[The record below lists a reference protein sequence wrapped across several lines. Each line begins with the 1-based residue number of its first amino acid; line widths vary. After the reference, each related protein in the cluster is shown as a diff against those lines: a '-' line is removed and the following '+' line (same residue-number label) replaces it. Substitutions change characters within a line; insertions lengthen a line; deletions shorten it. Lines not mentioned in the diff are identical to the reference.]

1 MRDGP
6 DFATLS
12 PQEVT
17 METGSSRSREVL
29 LLGGQ
34 LFRDRV
40 EAGRLLAAELQEG
53 AAPEAVVFG
62 LARGGVVVAAEVAS
76 ALGAP
81 LDALAVRKIG
91 HLFQP
96 EYAIGA
102 VTPDEVYLR
111 AHDGLTDEQV
121 AEAVAGAQAKA
132 AALDARLHE
141 RVPRL
146 DPSERTAI
154 VVDDGL
160 ATGATMIAA
169 LRQARDKGA
178 TAVVAAVPV
187 APAETAALVRKEAD
201 ELVCLHELDFFGAVA
216 VWYERFEQVSD
227 ERVLQLLE
235 RARAA
240 PPIRI

>member
-1 MRDGP
+1 
-6 DFATLS
+6 
-12 PQEVT
+12 

-29 LLGGQ
+29 LPGGP

-102 VTPDEVYLR
+102 VTPDQVYLR

-146 DPSERTAI
+146 DPSERTRFAGAHQRRSRRARPG
-154 VVDDGL
+154 VRSL
-160 ATGATMIAA
+160 ATSLRTSPQGRSANFPMRDGPDFAT
-169 LRQARDKGA
+169 LSHHRR
-178 TAVVAAVPV
+178 
-187 APAETAALVRKEAD
+187 
-201 ELVCLHELDFFGAVA
+201 
-216 VWYERFEQVSD
+216 
-227 ERVLQLLE
+227 
-235 RARAA
+235 
-240 PPIRI
+240 

>member
-1 MRDGP
+1 
-6 DFATLS
+6 
-12 PQEVT
+12 

-29 LLGGQ
+29 LPGGP

-40 EAGRLLAAELQEG
+40 EAGRLLAAELQEA

-91 HLFQP
+91 HPFQP

-102 VTPDEVYLR
+102 VTPDDGVYLR

-141 RVPRL
+141 HVPRL
-146 DPSERTAI
+146 DPSGRTVI

-169 LRQARDKGA
+169 LRQARNKGA
-178 TAVVAAVPV
+178 AAVVAAVPV
-187 APAETAALVRKEAD
+187 APTETAALVRKEAD
-201 ELVCLHELDFFGAVA
+201 ELVCLHELDFFGAVG

-235 RARAA
+235 RARTA
-240 PPIRI
+240 PPIRT

>member
-1 MRDGP
+1 
-6 DFATLS
+6 
-12 PQEVT
+12 
-17 METGSSRSREVL
+17 MEAGSSRSREVL
-29 LLGGQ
+29 LLGGP

-81 LDALAVRKIG
+81 FDALAVRKIG

-102 VTPDEVYLR
+102 VTPDDGVYLR

-146 DPSERTAI
+146 DPSGRTAI

-169 LRQARDKGA
+169 LRQARNKGA
-178 TAVVAAVPV
+178 AAVIAAVPV

-201 ELVCLHELDFFGAVA
+201 QLVCLHELDFFGAVG

-235 RARAA
+235 RARTA
-240 PPIRI
+240 PPILT